1 MNERCGMPDFDLIG
15 IGVGPAN
22 LSLAAL
28 SDPLTEMRSRFL
40 DAKPEFRWH
49 PGLMLP
55 DSQLTVTYF
64 RDLVTL
70 VDPRSKFSFLNF
82 LVESGRAFRFL
93 EANGLNCSRREF
105 EQYYQWAA
113 EQLPSLQWGKRVESV
128 SLTGDG
134 FRVTSEGGDTST
146 ARNLVLGSGSEPRL
160 PAFAKPF
167 EGERVVHSSN
177 LTVTRPAWKGRRV
190 LVVGA
195 GQSGAEVVNHILSD
209 DSRLPSSLTWTS
221 SRIGFQP
228 LDDSPFTNEWFST
241 NFVGYFNGLPAAR
254 RAEIVREQHD
264 AGGDGITDELL
275 GSVYRRLYHLDHVLR
290 SGLRHRLL
298 ACRRAVG
305 LEQHGDEIVVDLHD
319 VNRGDVERLPVDLV
333 IFCTGYHSPIPEYLK
348 PIQDQLSIEDGRF
361 DVRPDYSLGFDGP
374 EDFRIYV
381 QGFAESTHGINDTLL
396 SLASWR
402 SARIINSVLGR
413 EAYRVDAGTTTVAW
427 Q

>member
-1 MNERCGMPDFDLIG
+1 MSGFDLIG
-15 IGVGPAN
+15 IGIGPAN

-28 SDPLTEMRSRFL
+28 SEPITEVRSQFL
-40 DAKPEFRWH
+40 DSKPEFRWH

-93 EANGLNCSRREF
+93 EANGLSCSRREF

-113 EQLPSLQWGKRVESV
+113 AQLPSLRWGKRVESV
-128 SLTGDG
+128 FLTDDG
-134 FRVTSEGGDTST
+134 FRITTEGGDAST
-146 ARNLVLGSGSEPRL
+146 ARNLVLGTGAEPRL
-160 PAFAKPF
+160 PNFAKAF

-177 LTVTRPAWKGRRV
+177 LTVTRPEWKGRRV
-190 LVVGA
+190 LVVGS
-195 GQSGAEVVNHILSD
+195 GQSGAEVVHHILSD
-209 DSRLPSSLTWTS
+209 DNRLPSSLTWTS
-221 SRIGFQP
+221 SHIGFQP
-228 LDDSPFTNEWFST
+228 LDDSPFTNEWFSP

-254 RAEIVREQHD
+254 RAEIVREQHS
-264 AGGDGITDELL
+264 AGGDGVTDELL

-290 SGLRHRLL
+290 SDMAHRLL

-305 LEQHGDEIVVDLHD
+305 LERSGSEVVVDLRD

-333 IFCTGYHSPIPEYLK
+333 IFCTGYHNPIPEYLK
-348 PIQDQLSIEDGRF
+348 PIQDKLSIEDGTF
-361 DVRPDYSLGFDGP
+361 LVRPDYSVEVDGP
-374 EDFRIYV
+374 EDLRIYV
-381 QGFAESTHGINDTLL
+381 QGFAESSHGINDTLL

-402 SARIINSVLGR
+402 SAGIVNSVVGR
-413 EAYRVDAGTTTVAW
+413 EVYRVDGGTTTVAW

>member
-1 MNERCGMPDFDLIG
+1 MPDFDLIG
-15 IGVGPAN
+15 IGTGPAN

-28 SDPLTEMRSRFL
+28 SEPFPEIRSQFL

-70 VDPRSKFSFLNF
+70 VDPRSRFSFLNF
-82 LVESGRAFRFL
+82 LVETGRAFRFL
-93 EANGLNCSRREF
+93 EANGMSCSRREF
-105 EQYYQWAA
+105 EQYFQWAA

-128 SLTGDG
+128 SLTDDG
-134 FRVTSEGGDTST
+134 FQVTSEGGATRT
-146 ARNLVLGSGSEPRL
+146 ARNLVLGSGAEPRL
-160 PAFAKPF
+160 PDFAKPF

-177 LTVTRPAWKGRRV
+177 LTVTRPEWKGRRV
-190 LVVGA
+190 LVVGS
-195 GQSGAEVVNHILSD
+195 GQSGAEVVNHLISD
-209 DSRLPSSLTWTS
+209 ENNLPASLTWTS

-228 LDDSPFTNEWFST
+228 LDDSPFTNEWFSST
-241 NFVGYFNGLPAAR
+241 YVGYFNGLPAAR
-254 RAEIVREQHD
+254 RAEIIREQQD

-290 SGLRHRLL
+290 SELRHQLL
-298 ACRRAVG
+298 ASRRAVG
-305 LEQHGDEIVVDLHD
+305 LEQHGSEIVVDLHD

-333 IFCTGYHSPIPEYLK
+333 IFCTGYHNPVPGYLK
-348 PIQDQLSIEDGRF
+348 PIQDQLSIEDGAF
-361 DVRPDYSLGFDGP
+361 QVRPDYSLELDTPGDH
-374 EDFRIYV
+374 RIYV
-381 QGFAESTHGINDTLL
+381 QGFAQSSHGINDTLL

-402 SARIINSVLGR
+402 SARIVNSVLGR

-427 Q
+427 R